1 MLLIIIFLVSV
12 LSISMTANFFLFWHA
27 NYSTDKIIEL
37 KNEINILREKLKNE
51 E

>member
-12 LSISMTANFFLFWHA
+12 LSMSMTANLFLFWHA
-27 NYSTDKIIEL
+27 NYSTDKIIDL
-37 KNEINILREKLKNE
+37 KNEIKILKEKLKNE